1 MPGGMLVHLIQG
13 IGMHS
18 LWLNRVL
25 IIILAG
31 LLQMYLSE
39 EITQIIKMR

>member
-1 MPGGMLVHLIQG
+1 MLVHLIQG

-18 LWLNRVL
+18 LWLSRAL
-25 IIILAG
+25 IIILGG

>member
-1 MPGGMLVHLIQG
+1 MLVHRIQG

-18 LWLNRVL
+18 LWRSRAL

-39 EITQIIKMR
+39 EITQITKMR

>member
-1 MPGGMLVHLIQG
+1 MLVHLIQG
-13 IGMHS
+13 IGMLS
-18 LWLNRVL
+18 LWRSRVL

-39 EITQIIKMR
+39 EITKITKMR